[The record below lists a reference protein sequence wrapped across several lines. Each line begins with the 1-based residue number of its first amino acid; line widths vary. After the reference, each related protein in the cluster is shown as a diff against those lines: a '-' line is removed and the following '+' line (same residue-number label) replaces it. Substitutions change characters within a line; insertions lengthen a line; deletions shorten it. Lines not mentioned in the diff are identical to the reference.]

1 MDLTFE
7 RAVELNGGTHGI
19 DEENLRYELE
29 QYLRMSERYGSP
41 LFPIMSQLHAMV
53 IMTLPK
59 EGSLAATVWC
69 HVAALAQMVE
79 RSRGSGVGKVHLND
93 VAAILQ
99 GIIARHGR
107 VGDGDDLTTEHETQD
122 HDPTGPAS
130 RFRLMHAETGE
141 DFTVTITRGWKP

>member
-1 MDLTFE
+1 
-7 RAVELNGGTHGI
+7 
-19 DEENLRYELE
+19 
-29 QYLRMSERYGSP
+29 
-41 LFPIMSQLHAMV
+41 
-53 IMTLPK
+53 
-59 EGSLAATVWC
+59 
-69 HVAALAQMVE
+69 MVE

-141 DFTVTITRGWKP
+141 DFTVTITRGWKA